1 MSTLTSDPLEQLT
14 SSELVQRL
22 ASRSFAQSQAAAEV
36 LFTRGA
42 AALDALVEGLSHPDW
57 RVRKQ
62 CAGLMDHLGDD
73 RCVEPL
79 RRALTDPIEGVR
91 RLAIHALGCQPCK
104 PAPLTVNIVGLLIER
119 ALSDPSIRV
128 RRVAVHMLGLQPHA
142 ARVVETLQTIVD
154 QETDP
159 GLLSRARY
167 ALAEQRRKAEEGS
180 ESRCPVRCL
189 AASPGM
195 AGASQR
201 RQSAGTGRARGGR
214 ARVERLRALRGE
226 L

>member
-1 MSTLTSDPLEQLT
+1 MLFA
-14 SSELVQRL
+14 ELVVVRREDDEMNTMTGHLLEHL
-22 ASRSFAQSQAAAEV
+22 ASLQLVELLGSKEFARSQAAAAV
-36 LFTRGA
+36 LFNRGA
-42 AALDALVEGLSHPDW
+42 AALDALVEGLSHSDW

-79 RRALTDPIEGVR
+79 RRTLNDPIAGVR

-104 PAPLTVNIVGLLIER
+104 AAPLAADIVSLLIER

-128 RRVAVHMLGLQPHA
+128 RRVAVHMLGLQPYDGRA
-142 ARVVETLQTIVD
+142 VEALETTLA

-167 ALAEQRRKAEEGS
+167 ALNEHRWKAEEAKGLSCPITRRS
-180 ESRCPVRCL
+180 E
-189 AASPGM
+189 
-195 AGASQR
+195 
-201 RQSAGTGRARGGR
+201 
-214 ARVERLRALRGE
+214 RV
-226 L
+226 